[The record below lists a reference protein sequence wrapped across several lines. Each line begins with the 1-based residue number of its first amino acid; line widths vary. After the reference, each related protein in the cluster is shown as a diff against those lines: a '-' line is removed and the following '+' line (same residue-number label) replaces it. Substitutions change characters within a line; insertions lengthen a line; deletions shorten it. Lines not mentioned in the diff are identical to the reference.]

1 MLGCG
6 RLGGGRCEGRKEFD
20 LCAKGLGW
28 RWSPVSVEQEGG
40 RERRKEEGG
49 RREEEEGGGRRERRE
64 EGGRREEEGGG
75 GTFAYQCRNY
85 ITYSEYLHT
94 IYGTT

>member
-6 RLGGGRCEGRKEFD
+6 RLGGGRCEGKKEFD

-28 RWSPVSVEQEGG
+28 RWSPVSVEREGG
-40 RERRKEEGG
+40 RGRREEGGGRREGEEGG
-49 RREEEEGGGRRERRE
+49 RREEGGGGGRE
-64 EGGRREEEGGG
+64 EGG
-75 GTFAYQCRNY
+75 GTFAYQCRDY
-85 ITYSEYLHT
+85 KTYSEYLLT

>member
-49 RREEEEGGGRRERRE
+49 RREEGGGRGGRREEGEEGGGR
-64 EGGRREEEGGG
+64 EEGGG
-75 GTFAYQCRNY
+75 GRRRY
-85 ITYSEYLHT
+85 IC
-94 IYGTT
+94 IPV